1 MTAQNATFSAA
12 SSPAP
17 AAPSSKGSSAGASG
31 PSAGP
36 DLANLKAGGFI
47 KQRQKDLFTV
57 RVKTPMGALTAAK
70 LSVIA
75 EAAERFG
82 SGEIHLSVRQTPE
95 IVGVPF
101 DQFDDLVALL
111 AEHGMAPA
119 SCGPRVRAVT
129 GCSGCKINPLGLVD
143 TQAIGLAADA
153 RFFGT
158 PCHGKFKI
166 TFSACTNDCTR
177 AKCADLGFVG
187 MVRPELLSDACTAC
201 GLCIAACRHDA
212 LDADDEGKP
221 VRDLDLCTGCA
232 DCVRVCPDSAMIAAE
247 TGFAVYAGGKHG
259 RVPRIS
265 DHVGTMLS
273 AEDVPAVIESTLAW
287 YSENGKRGQRLG
299 HVIAREG
306 VEPLKAAVLPEQ
318 SRVAPGAQLQTGGI
332 VA

>member
-1 MTAQNATFSAA
+1 MH
-12 SSPAP
+12 SSPPEISSTATSSQAP
-17 AAPSSKGSSAGASG
+17 AAA
-31 PSAGP
+31 P

-57 RVKTPMGALTAAK
+57 RVKTPMGALTVEK
-70 LSVIA
+70 LRVIA

-82 SGEIHLSVRQTPE
+82 SGQIHLSVRQTPE
-95 IVGVPF
+95 IIGVPF
-101 DQFDDLVALL
+101 DKFDDLVALL

-143 TQAIGLAADA
+143 TQALGAEADA

-166 TFSACTNDCTR
+166 TFSGCTNDCTR

-187 MVRPELLSDACTAC
+187 MVRPGLISDACTAC
-201 GLCIAACRHDA
+201 GLCMAACREGA
-212 LDADDEGKP
+212 LSAGADGKP
-221 VRDLDLCTGCA
+221 VRDLDSCTGCA

-259 RVPRIS
+259 RRPRTS
-265 DHVGTMLS
+265 DHVGTML
-273 AEDVPAVIESTLAW
+273 ATDDVPSVIEGALEW
-287 YSENGKRGQRLG
+287 YQENGGRGMRLG
-299 HVIAREG
+299 HVIDKCG
-306 VEPLKAAVLPEQ
+306 VEAFKAAALPEAN
-318 SRVAPGAQLQTGGI
+318 RVAPGAQLQTGGI
-332 VA
+332 VR